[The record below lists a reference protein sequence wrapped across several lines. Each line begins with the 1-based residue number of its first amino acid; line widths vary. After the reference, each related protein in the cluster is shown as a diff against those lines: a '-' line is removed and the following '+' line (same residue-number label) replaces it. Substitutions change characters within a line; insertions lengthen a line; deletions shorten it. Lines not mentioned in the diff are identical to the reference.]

1 MRKNGFHAAL
11 AAAFMTMLVL
21 PGIAGAENQPVPTAE
36 QAAAQQY
43 PALAAI
49 LAKADAEAAEKA
61 AAEAQGSSQAQEKA
75 AAPAVKKAEP
85 APAVKAPAKAPAYGQ
100 AAKLEKIEMKIAELE
115 ATIKMYE
122 VQMNMPQNQTD
133 ADAMMELTKEYE
145 AAQAQLDEAYEKWEA
160 LSES

>member
-1 MRKNGFHAAL
+1 MLDFGGTYLVVSHDRYFLDKI
-11 AAAFMTMLVL
+11 TQRTLVL
-21 PGIAGAENQPVPTAE
+21 EHKQLTEYVGNYSYYREKVRE
-36 QAAAQQY
+36 AQ
-43 PALAAI
+43 
-49 LAKADAEAAEKA
+49 EAAEKA
-61 AAEAQGSSQAQEKA
+61 AAEGQGSSPAHEKE
-75 AAPAVKKAEP
+75 AAPAARKAEP

-145 AAQAQLDEAYEKWEA
+145 VAQAQLDEAYEKWEA

>member
-1 MRKNGFHAAL
+1 MFGCGISRVRESDPVALQEVAEFHL
-11 AAAFMTMLVL
+11 EGLHVFR
-21 PGIAGAENQPVPTAE
+21 AGPVIRFAC
-36 QAAAQQY
+36 
-43 PALAAI
+43 I
-49 LAKADAEAAEKA
+49 D
-61 AAEAQGSSQAQEKA
+61 
-75 AAPAVKKAEP
+75 
-85 APAVKAPAKAPAYGQ
+85 GQ

-133 ADAMMELTKEYE
+133 ADAMMELTREYE

>member
-1 MRKNGFHAAL
+1 M
-11 AAAFMTMLVL
+11 
-21 PGIAGAENQPVPTAE
+21 
-36 QAAAQQY
+36 
-43 PALAAI
+43 
-49 LAKADAEAAEKA
+49 AAEG
-61 AAEAQGSSQAQEKA
+61 QGSSPAHEKE
-75 AAPAVKKAEP
+75 AAPAARKAEP

>member
-1 MRKNGFHAAL
+1 ME
-11 AAAFMTMLVL
+11 
-21 PGIAGAENQPVPTAE
+21 PP
-36 QAAAQQY
+36 AAQ
-43 PALAAI
+43 
-49 LAKADAEAAEKA
+49 
-61 AAEAQGSSQAQEKA
+61 
-75 AAPAVKKAEP
+75 
-85 APAVKAPAKAPAYGQ
+85 AVKAPAKAPAYGQ

-133 ADAMMELTKEYE
+133 ADAMMELTREYE

>member
-1 MRKNGFHAAL
+1 MAAYSDDPF
-11 AAAFMTMLVL
+11 ADFFNDGDYFDSFSSRM
-21 PGIAGAENQPVPTAE
+21 G
-36 QAAAQQY
+36 Y
-43 PALAAI
+43 PIPRHREAI
-49 LAKADAEAAEKA
+49 DISTYLSEKTKELIQEAAEKA

-133 ADAMMELTKEYE
+133 ADAMMELTREYE